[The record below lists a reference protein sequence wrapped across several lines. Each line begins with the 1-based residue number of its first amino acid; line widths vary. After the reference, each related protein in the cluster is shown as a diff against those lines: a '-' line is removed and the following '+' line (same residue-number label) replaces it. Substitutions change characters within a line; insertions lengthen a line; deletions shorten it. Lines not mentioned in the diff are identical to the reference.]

1 MARAF
6 EPSNKWV
13 SRMDFYTVSEVW
25 QSLIAEIRSVP
36 ATNFIT
42 CRLNPT
48 LDTLA
53 SIARQTAALSTLGN
67 VPLLPATESATQL
80 GDYVIQP
87 FENSVTGAEEVDVQ
101 VDILSSNTVVTDKAS
116 ESEGNGTRRLAT
128 TGSLADS
135 LTAACYTVIQ
145 FQSKYIGQ
153 LVGDCV
159 VFQPSSNLNNPV
171 QVCLPVSSAIPVYPA
186 FTTDCFVSSASNT
199 YSVASVSVARSA
211 DGLSICASL
220 SASGTYCPGRTLASV
235 TPDTPSAPAG
245 CSSVASI
252 SENVITEAAALKAAG
267 PVSLPGLVKIGQ
279 SAADFAPK
287 AVYISASGTEDK
299 EDFAANA
306 QQASTSGS
314 GSGSGDSTT
323 GGTESTSAITEPPGT
338 GSSWAAS
345 QHHVSG
351 MLAGGLLLAL
361 VN

>member
-1 MARAF
+1 M
-6 EPSNKWV
+6 
-13 SRMDFYTVSEVW
+13 VSEVW

-220 SASGTYCPGRTLASV
+220 SASGTYCPGR
-235 TPDTPSAPAG
+235 P
-245 CSSVASI
+245 VAS